1 MCRDDPPGH
10 ETDAV
15 ATQRYLLEQVRSGQA
30 VVLRRRH
37 DVPMGE
43 MQSPPYVL
51 LHDGR
56 EIGEGSQRFR
66 EELFQVQKVN
76 RTWDPWWPDEIH
88 DLWID
93 TLETVTGSTAAGAN
107 AGLGDRGVWI
117 APRIT
122 GIGRY
127 RRADDNKEQS
137 A

>member
-1 MCRDDPPGH
+1 M
-10 ETDAV
+10 
-15 ATQRYLLEQVRSGQA
+15 
-30 VVLRRRH
+30 LRRLH
-37 DVPMGE
+37 DLPLGE
-43 MQSPPYVL
+43 WQSPPYVL

-56 EIGEGSQRFR
+56 EIGEVSERFR
-66 EELFQVQKVN
+66 LDLFQVQKVN

-88 DLWID
+88 GLRVD
-93 TLETVTGSTAAGAN
+93 TLETLAGSTAAGAN

-127 RRADDNKEQS
+127 RRADDEEQR